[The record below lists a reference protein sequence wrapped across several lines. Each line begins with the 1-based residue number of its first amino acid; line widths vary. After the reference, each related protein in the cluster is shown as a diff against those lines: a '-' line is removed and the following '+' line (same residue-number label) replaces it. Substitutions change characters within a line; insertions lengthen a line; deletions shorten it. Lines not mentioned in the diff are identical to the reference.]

1 MAPKFESSNA
11 YGALSRA
18 AGSSSTVNAVA
29 AKKKKEEKM
38 PVLEDWESFEG

>member
-1 MAPKFESSNA
+1 MTPKFESSNT
-11 YGALSRA
+11 YDALSGA
-18 AGSSSTVNAVA
+18 AGSSSTVNVVA